1 MAGLVLGVE
10 SVPDGL
16 ANGLLAGVNPIAGLY
31 ACLFGMVGGALTS
44 STALM
49 TVQGTGA
56 MAIIVADVD
65 LDRFSDPS
73 RALFTLSML
82 TGVVMI
88 AAGVA
93 RLGTILRFVSHS
105 VMTGFIT
112 AVGVS
117 IVLGQLDDLTGY
129 AGEGS
134 NRLEHAAV
142 A

>member
-73 RALFTLSML
+73 RALFTLSMP
-82 TGVVMI
+82 
-88 AAGVA
+88 
-93 RLGTILRFVSHS
+93 R
-105 VMTGFIT
+105 
-112 AVGVS
+112 
-117 IVLGQLDDLTGY
+117 
-129 AGEGS
+129 GS
-134 NRLEHAAV
+134 PASGRSSASSRTR
-142 A
+142 